1 MSLECALRPQ
11 WDNKLVNLEWFA
23 QTLTF
28 TNVVINF

>member
-11 WDNKLVNLEWFA
+11 WDNKLVNLDSTA
-23 QTLTF
+23 QALTF